1 MSAEPDV
8 SPEDVAEYAFA
19 MSGELAKL
27 ARRVGLQALAWRL
40 DETHL
45 TAQAALNMLHPA
57 PPGNAAPEDAA

>member
-1 MSAEPDV
+1 
-8 SPEDVAEYAFA
+8 